1 MLFADERQREVGLT
15 HISRIKEMIGIR
27 KNVAQE
33 TFDTS
38 PPHMRKAIC
47 FIAGLKERHL
57 NMKFLELSYKER
69 LEVVSALNSLIDFVG
84 TLPGFISDADCK
96 INTNH

>member
-1 MLFADERQREVGLT
+1 MLLADKKQREIGLT

-27 KNVAQE
+27 KNVAQK

-57 NMKFLELSYKER
+57 NMKFQELSYKER
-69 LEVVSALNSLIDFVG
+69 LQVVSALNSLIDLTG
-84 TLPGFISDADCK
+84 SLPRFISEDDCK